1 MNALVQQV
9 IEGRARDLGDGF
21 IVARILPYATRR
33 MVGPFVF
40 LDQMGPAVHAPGQG
54 LDVRPHP
61 HIGLS
66 TVTYLFEGAIEH
78 RDSTGA
84 RQVIRPGDVNWM
96 TAGSG
101 IVHSERTPAPERTQ
115 GQRLHGLQA
124 WVALPAHAEETDPS
138 FHHHPAATLPSI
150 TLDGARRT
158 LIAGSA
164 FGAESPAKTWSQ
176 MFYIDVEAEA
186 GATVALPDDH
196 AERAAYIVSGALAL
210 DGQSYHAGQMLVL
223 APGARDP
230 AGDGAVPHRLARRC
244 AVSGATPHLVEPGLE
259 PAGADRGR
267 QGRLARPALP
277 GCARRDRVHPPAG
290 GVKPARVT
298 HQSARRR
305 SGRVLPIRQAGGVA
319 KRGWVEPSCTHPG
332 LRPPLP

>member
-101 IVHSERTPAPERTQ
+101 IVHSERTPAPERAQ

-164 FGAESPAKTWSQ
+164 FGAESPAKIWSQ

-223 APGARDP
+223 APGARAILQVTAPSRIALLGGAPFPEPRHIWWNLVSSRLERIEDAKAAWRDQRFP
-230 AGDGAVPHRLARRC
+230 AVP
-244 AVSGATPHLVEPGLE
+244 GETEF
-259 PAGADRGR
+259 
-267 QGRLARPALP
+267 
-277 GCARRDRVHPPAG
+277 
-290 GVKPARVT
+290 
-298 HQSARRR
+298 
-305 SGRVLPIRQAGGVA
+305 I
-319 KRGWVEPSCTHPG
+319 
-332 LRPPLP
+332 PLPAA